1 MTGNGA
7 AGLWEGSAV
16 TGVLWALVAGFA
28 VLDWYAVWRGSR
40 GLERLAKPLTMVALL
55 AAALSMGAADTV
67 SGHRLLAG
75 LVLGLV
81 GDVALLGD
89 GERRFLAGLSAF
101 LVGHLAYTAA
111 FLPAGPQT
119 LALALPGLVPVV
131 VVVALVARPVLV
143 GAAAQGGAA
152 MGAAVAAYMLVIGA
166 MVVTAW
172 GTGRPLVAAGATV
185 FMVSDAV
192 LAHARFVRPWP
203 RASLLVMVTYHLGQ
217 VLIVL
222 GLLR

>member
-1 MTGNGA
+1 MTGL
-7 AGLWEGSAV
+7 LWV
-16 TGVLWALVAGFA
+16 LVAGFA
-28 VLDWYAVWRGSR
+28 VLDWYAVWRGAL

-55 AAALSMGAADTV
+55 AAAVSMGAPDTV
-67 SGHRLLAG
+67 SGHRLIAG
-75 LVLGLV
+75 LVLGLL
-81 GDVALLGD
+81 GDVALLGA
-89 GERRFLAGLSAF
+89 GERRFIAGLSAF

-119 LALALPGLVPVV
+119 LALALPGLVLVV
-131 VVVALVARPVLV
+131 VLVALVARPVLA
-143 GAAAQGGAA
+143 GAAAQGGPAL
-152 MGAAVAAYMLVIGA
+152 GAAVAAYMLVIGA

-172 GTGRPLVAAGATV
+172 GTGRPLVAAGASV

-192 LAHARFVRPWP
+192 LAHARFVRPWR
-203 RASLLVMVTYHLGQ
+203 RASLLVMVTYHVGQ

>member
-1 MTGNGA
+1 MTGL
-7 AGLWEGSAV
+7 LWV
-16 TGVLWALVAGFA
+16 LVAGFA

-55 AAALSMGAADTV
+55 AAAVSMGAADTG
-67 SGHRLLAG
+67 SGRWLLAG
-75 LVLGLV
+75 LLLGLV
-81 GDVALLGD
+81 GDVALLGE
-89 GERRFLAGLSAF
+89 GESRFMAGLSAF
-101 LVGHLAYTAA
+101 LVGHLAYAAA

-119 LALALPGLVPVV
+119 LALALPGLVL
-131 VVVALVARPVLV
+131 VVALVAVVGRRVLV
-143 GAAAQGGAA
+143 GAAAQGGP
-152 MGAAVAAYMLVIGA
+152 GLGVAVAAYMLVIGA

-172 GTGRPLVAAGATV
+172 GTGRPLVAAGASV

-192 LAHARFVRPWP
+192 LAHARFVRPWQ

>member
-1 MTGNGA
+1 M
-7 AGLWEGSAV
+7 

-28 VLDWYAVWRGSR
+28 VLDWYAVWRGAR
-40 GLERLAKPLTMVALL
+40 GIERLAKPLTMVALV
-55 AAALSMGAADTV
+55 AAALSMGAADTA
-67 SGHRLLAG
+67 SGRWLLAG

-81 GDVALLGD
+81 GDVALLSD
-89 GERRFLAGLSAF
+89 SEPRFLVGLSAF
-101 LVGHLAYTAA
+101 LLGHLAYVAA
-111 FLPAGPQT
+111 FLPVGPQS
-119 LALALPGLVPVV
+119 LAAALPGAVLVLVLVV
-131 VVVALVARPVLV
+131 LIGRPVLKA
-143 GAAAQGGAA
+143 AAAQGGPGL
-152 MGAAVAAYMLVIGA
+152 GAAVAAYVLVIGA

-192 LAHARFVRPWP
+192 LAHARFVRPW
-203 RASLLVMVTYHLGQ
+203 RWASLLVMVTYHLGQ

>member
-1 MTGNGA
+1 MT
-7 AGLWEGSAV
+7 V
-16 TGVLWALVAGFA
+16 VLWVLVAGFA

-40 GLERLAKPLTMVALL
+40 AIERLAKPLTMVALT
-55 AAALSMGAADTV
+55 AAALSMGAADTAP
-67 SGHRLLAG
+67 GRWLLAG
-75 LVLGLV
+75 LVLGLL
-81 GDVALLGD
+81 GDVALLGSS
-89 GERRFLAGLSAF
+89 ERRFMAGLSAF
-101 LVGHLAYTAA
+101 LLGHLAYVAA
-111 FLPAGPQT
+111 FLPVGPQS
-119 LALALPGLVPVV
+119 LVAALPGVV
-131 VVVALVARPVLV
+131 LVVALVALVGPPVLRA
-143 GAAAQGGAA
+143 AAAQGGP
-152 MGAAVAAYMLVIGA
+152 GLGGAVAAYMLVIGA

-192 LAHARFVRPWP
+192 LAHARFVRPWA